1 MIPPEHGT
9 QRSNELQAK
18 LNDLG
23 GDLSKLENLT
33 SEDFRIIGAYVQIY
47 NFIEFNGRR
56 CVEIF
61 ARAHLLNGHPATK
74 PQRIHISNLV
84 KTVKSVVAQMDAVVE
99 DVPNSL
105 AMLDEIE
112 LRRAIRNLLAHW
124 SARRLPGEDA
134 IVLLTMSG
142 FDERQIS
149 GADRQ
154 FGDHA
159 RTAILDLA
167 DVRGLLVHMAEYEK
181 WIGHK
186 VAEWYARYLPS
197 Q

>member
-1 MIPPEHGT
+1 MIPPEHRT

-18 LNDLG
+18 LQDL
-23 GDLSKLENLT
+23 GDLSELENLT
-33 SEDFRIIGAYVQIY
+33 SEDFRLIGAYVQIY

-61 ARAHLLNGHPATK
+61 ARAGLLDGRSAKK
-74 PQRIHISNLV
+74 PQRLHLSTLIETI
-84 KTVKSVVAQMDAVVE
+84 KSVVVRMDAVENVA
-99 DVPNSL
+99 DSL
-105 AMLDEIE
+105 VKLDEIE
-112 LRRAIRNLLAHW
+112 QRRGIRNLLAHW
-124 SARRLPGEDA
+124 AARRLPGEDA

-142 FDERQIS
+142 FDEQQIS
-149 GADRQ
+149 EADTP
-154 FGDHA
+154 FGDYA

-186 VAEWYARYLPS
+186 VAEWYARFLPPP
-197 Q
+197 